1 MGLDGRSIVPGPNR
15 VPVLPPCDAS
25 GTQQSCR
32 RAFSRAAVPRVGGGP
47 CGAGVSM
54 RRPLEPRQRPENC
67 PFPRTA
73 HGPFATRPP
82 GRGRAGA
89 WRFLRQTGNVA
100 FSRLCKSQAPC
111 PLQSER
117 PHVHCDPAS
126 HCAGRRRSPWF
137 WGLVLSAASR
147 LPKSVCSLC
156 GSRGE
161 GTSPFASHTPSDPPK
176 SQAASARLTSLAVRA

>member
-32 RAFSRAAVPRVGGGP
+32 RAFSGAAVPRVGGGP

-54 RRPLEPRQRPENC
+54 RRPLSPSSAQ
-67 PFPRTA
+67 RTA
-73 HGPFATRPP
+73 HSPARPTATRA
-82 GRGRAGA
+82 GAEGGSAGA
-89 WRFLRQTGNVA
+89 WRFLRQTRNVA

-137 WGLVLSAASR
+137 WGSVLSAASR

-161 GTSPFASHTPSDPPK
+161 GTPPFASHAPSDPPK

>member
-32 RAFSRAAVPRVGGGP
+32 RAFSGAAVPRVGGGP

-73 HGPFATRPP
+73 HGHP
-82 GRGRAGA
+82 GGGGGRKC
-89 WRFLRQTGNVA
+89 LSLA
-100 FSRLCKSQAPC
+100 FSSSNRKCGLFQALQIPG
-111 PLQSER
+111 PLHLQRKR

-137 WGLVLSAASR
+137 WGSVLSAASQ

-161 GTSPFASHTPSDPPK
+161 GTSPFASHAPSDPPK